1 MKSIKGFLTVLLS
14 VILITMTVFVSVS
27 SVSALSATVY
37 LSSYSGPPGTTVYV
51 SAGNCTASIA
61 YTITFGS
68 AVVAAGTTSTSGT
81 VNTYFT
87 VPVTT
92 RGVYSVYITTASDTT
107 PAPPAFTVTPQVA
120 ISTASGI
127 SGDQVTVSGDGFYP
141 TTTITIYFDNTALT
155 PVSAVT
161 SDAYGRFYDA
171 VITIPQSYG
180 GNHTVTA
187 SDFGGMSAGATFK
200 IIPKMTLSTG
210 TGAVGSSVTISGTG
224 FAPSSTLSFSIDETV
239 ISTSASTNSSGNF
252 SNVAITIPAIS
263 GGSHTLLVK
272 DGSGNSL
279 TVDFTVTAAMT
290 VSATNGSVDT
300 NVAIIG
306 KGFLP
311 SSSITVLY
319 DGSSITTTSGLL
331 ASDANGSFN
340 TSIQIPASTTGE
352 HLINLTD
359 GTNSISS
366 KFTVSP
372 AATIN
377 ATSGSVGTAVTITGN
392 GFKGN
397 TKVSVTYNN
406 VQIGTVTTSIK
417 GSFTTNIT
425 IPSASTGAHSLVI
438 SDATNTQTFSFSIV
452 PTATISSTSGYVGSE
467 VTVNGKGFGSSKSI
481 SVKYDST
488 QVVTSTTD
496 ADGAFAA
503 SFKAPVSLGGDHVIS
518 VSDGTNTKTFKFAMD
533 STAPAS
539 PVLSLPADLTKLDK
553 TATFAWTEV
562 KDPSNVT
569 YNLQISKDAAFSN
582 LVLQKQGLTNPSYTL
597 TTEEKKLKSAS
608 KDAPYYWRVK
618 AVDGASNESAWSKSS
633 AFLVGLNL
641 GEWAIY
647 IILGFVAILL
657 GVGGFL
663 LGRLMKPRQKA
674 QQE

>member
-1 MKSIKGFLTVLLS
+1 
-14 VILITMTVFVSVS
+14 
-27 SVSALSATVY
+27 
-37 LSSYSGPPGTTVYV
+37 
-51 SAGNCTASIA
+51 
-61 YTITFGS
+61 
-68 AVVAAGTTSTSGT
+68 
-81 VNTYFT
+81 
-87 VPVTT
+87 
-92 RGVYSVYITTASDTT
+92 
-107 PAPPAFTVTPQVA
+107 
-120 ISTASGI
+120 
-127 SGDQVTVSGDGFYP
+127 
-141 TTTITIYFDNTALT
+141 
-155 PVSAVT
+155 
-161 SDAYGRFYDA
+161 
-171 VITIPQSYG
+171 
-180 GNHTVTA
+180 
-187 SDFGGMSAGATFK
+187 
-200 IIPKMTLSTG
+200 
-210 TGAVGSSVTISGTG
+210 
-224 FAPSSTLSFSIDETV
+224 
-239 ISTSASTNSSGNF
+239 
-252 SNVAITIPAIS
+252 
-263 GGSHTLLVK
+263 
-272 DGSGNSL
+272 
-279 TVDFTVTAAMT
+279 MT

-319 DGSSITTTSGLL
+319 DGSSIATTSGLL
-331 ASDANGSFN
+331 ASDVNGSFN

-417 GSFTTNIT
+417 GSFTANIT

-618 AVDGASNESAWSKSS
+618 TVDGASNESAWSKSS